1 MPDRNN
7 QAEILIFTTQLFPST
22 GGFSQVIDTLS
33 GRMESFGFRTQLLA
47 PIKENSTHRPYSITP
62 IRFLH
67 NLYPLVTDYY
77 KRYERIMELNL
88 EILYQTRPFNM
99 IHAHLAYPAGYCA
112 VRWGRRK
119 GIPVIITCHGHDIN
133 NVDDIPYEPDV
144 WEVFQ
149 NKMVEAFHL
158 ADAVTVPS
166 RSMAEKLK
174 SWGIQTSYIPSGVN
188 LNQIPPIPPPQE
200 NEPFILTIGR
210 FNKVKGFDLLLES
223 FTILAHRHQNLR
235 LVVFGEGCGIPPLIS
250 QSLAK
255 ELKGR
260 VTLISTGSDEKKK
273 WDLLRRCILYVCP
286 SRMEG
291 FGIAVLEAMACAKPV
306 VAFAVGGLTDLIENK
321 KNGLLV
327 SPYDTEAMAE
337 AIDQILNDSER
348 AKDMA
353 EESRNRA
360 TRFDW
365 SIILDQYQ
373 GLYHKVLA

>member
-1 MPDRNN
+1 MPDKNH
-7 QAEILIFTTQLFPST
+7 QTEVLIFT
-22 GGFSQVIDTLS
+22 GGFTQVIDTLS
-33 GRMESFGFRTQLLA
+33 NNMGSLGFPTQLLA
-47 PIKENSTHRPYSITP
+47 PIKENTPPRPYPVTP

-67 NLYPLVTDYY
+67 NLYPLITDYY
-77 KRYERIMELNL
+77 TRYERIMELNL

-119 GIPVIITCHGHDIN
+119 GIPVIITCHGHDIKD
-133 NVDDIPYEPDV
+133 VEDIPYEPDV
-144 WEVFQ
+144 RKMFQ
-149 NKMVEAFHL
+149 DKTIQAFSL

-166 RSMAEKLK
+166 RSMAEEIK
-174 SWGIQTSYIPSGVN
+174 SWGIQTFYIPSGVN
-188 LNQIPPIPPPQE
+188 LNQIPRIPPSQE
-200 NEPFILTIGR
+200 NEPFILAIGR

-223 FTILAHRHQNLR
+223 FTILARRQQNLR
-235 LVVFGEGCGIPPLIS
+235 LVIFGAGCGISPLIS
-250 QSLAK
+250 RSLAE

-260 VTLISTGSDEKKK
+260 VTVISTGWDEKKK
-273 WDLLRRCILYVCP
+273 WDLLQRCTLYVCP

-291 FGIAVLEAMACAKPV
+291 FGIAVLEAMACAKPI

-337 AIDQILNDSER
+337 AIAQILNDSEL
-348 AKDMA
+348 AKGMA

-365 SIILDQYQ
+365 PIILNQYQ
-373 GLYHKVLA
+373 DLYHKVLA

>member
-1 MPDRNN
+1 MPDKNH
-7 QAEILIFTTQLFPST
+7 QAEVLIFTTQLFPPT
-22 GGFSQVIDTLS
+22 GGFSQVIDTLT
-33 GRMESFGFRTQLLA
+33 GKMGSFGFRTQLLA
-47 PIKENSTHRPYSITP
+47 PIKENAPPRPYTITP
-62 IRFLH
+62 IRSLH

-77 KRYERIMELNL
+77 TRYERIIELNL

-133 NVDDIPYEPDV
+133 NEDDIPYEPDV

-149 NKMVEAFHL
+149 NKMAEAFHL

-166 RSMAEKLK
+166 RSMAEELK
-174 SWGIQTSYIPSGVN
+174 SWGIQTSYIPNGVN
-188 LNQIPPIPPPQE
+188 LNQIPPIHLPQE
-200 NEPFILTIGR
+200 NEPFILSIGR
-210 FNKVKGFDLLLES
+210 FNKVKGFDLLFES
-223 FTILAHRHQNLR
+223 FTILARRRQNLR
-235 LVVFGEGCGIPPLIS
+235 LVVFGEGCGISPLIS

-273 WDLLRRCILYVCP
+273 WDLLQRCILYVCP

-306 VAFAVGGLTDLIENK
+306 VAFAVGGSTDLVENK

-327 SPYDTEAMAE
+327 PPYDTKAMAE
-337 AIDQILNDSER
+337 AIDQILNNSEQ

-353 EESRNRA
+353 DESRNRA

-365 SIILDQYQ
+365 PIILDQYRA
-373 GLYHKVLA
+373 LYHKVLA